1 MLFQQL
7 CIEKTHWDSPLSE
20 SHKRKYLK
28 LISETEELNRIRV
41 KRALQSSKAVPIN
54 QEIHS
59 FSDASESAISA
70 VAYLRTTYSEF
81 GPDVRLIASKRKV
94 APLVKQIIPKLELI
108 GAGLLACLIH
118 SVAKRLPFAT
128 TNCFWTDSM
137 TTLAWIKITVHGKCL
152 SEIKSI
158 KLVN

>member
-28 LISETEELNRIRV
+28 LISETEELNKIRV

-54 QEIHS
+54 QETHS

-108 GAGLLACLIH
+108 GVGLLACLIH

-158 KLVN
+158 N